1 MAQVELRHIRVQIA
15 GLEILKGVSLDLA
28 PAEFV
33 AVLGPSGCGKTTLL
47 RVIAG
52 FVDYQGELIVGGQP
66 YDAVPAH
73 RRDMGLVFQD
83 YALFPHITVADNIAF
98 GLRLRRQPAA
108 EIERRTA
115 DLIRLLQLDGLERR
129 LPSELSGG
137 QRQRVALARALAI
150 DPKVLLLDEPLSAL
164 DKKLREEMQVELRQL
179 QQRFKIT
186 TLFVT
191 HDQEEALA
199 LADKVVVM
207 DRGVI
212 RQVGTPEDI
221 YQRPLDRFVATF
233 IGKSNIFEG
242 ERVGADAGM
251 IVCRLFG
258 NATVRVPARDGVE
271 AVAGPV
277 CLSIRPEKI
286 QLDRAPPDGHVTNI
300 LKGRIAHAAYLGTHQ
315 RVGVRL
321 ESGAIIDVRLP
332 HQQPFAPDEPVAVW
346 WAPEDSL
353 LVRP

>member
-1 MAQVELRHIRVQIA
+1 MAQVELRDVWVQFGGI
-15 GLEILKGVSLDLA
+15 EVLKGVSLDLA
-28 PAEFV
+28 PAELV

-52 FVDYQGELIVGGQP
+52 FVNYDGELVVGGKS
-66 YDAVPAH
+66 YDNVPAH
-73 RRDMGLVFQD
+73 KRDMGLVFQD
-83 YALFPHITVADNIAF
+83 YALFPHLTVADNIAF
-98 GLRLRRQPAA
+98 GLRLRRHPRADM
-108 EIERRTA
+108 ESRTA
-115 DLIRLLQLDGLERR
+115 GLIRLLQLDGLNRR

-179 QQRFKIT
+179 QRQLKIT

-207 DRGVI
+207 NQGIV
-212 RQVGTPEDI
+212 RQIGTPEDI

-242 ERVGADAGM
+242 HCVGTEAGVA
-251 IVCRLFG
+251 VCTLFG
-258 NATVRVPARDGVE
+258 DVPVRVRAPNPPAPDSV
-271 AVAGPV
+271 VYV
-277 CLSIRPEKI
+277 SVRPE
-286 QLDRAPPDGHVTNI
+286 QLHLDPQPSAGGAINVVS
-300 LKGRIAHAAYLGTHQ
+300 GRIAHAAYLGTHQ

-321 ESGAIIDVRLP
+321 DSGIVVEIRL
-332 HQQPFAPDEPVAVW
+332 QNRRSFAPDERVGVW
-346 WAPEDSL
+346 WAPDDAI

>member
-1 MAQVELRHIRVQIA
+1 MAQVELRDVRVCFGGI
-15 GLEILKGVSLDLA
+15 EVLKGISLDLA
-28 PAEFV
+28 PAELV

-52 FVDYQGELIVGGQP
+52 FVDHDGELAVGGKS
-66 YDAVPAH
+66 YGNVPAH
-73 RRDMGLVFQD
+73 KRDMGLVFQD

-98 GLRLRRQPAA
+98 GLRLRRFARA
-108 EIERRTA
+108 DIESRTA
-115 DLIRLLQLDGLERR
+115 GLIRLLQLDGLDRR

-179 QQRFKIT
+179 QRQFKIT

-207 DRGVI
+207 NHGIV
-212 RQVGTPEDI
+212 RQIGTPEDI

-242 ERVGADAGM
+242 RCVSAEAG
-251 IVCRLFG
+251 VALCALFG
-258 NATVRVPARDGVE
+258 DVPVRVRAPVPPAPDSV
-271 AVAGPV
+271 VYV
-277 CLSIRPEKI
+277 SVRPEQI
-286 QLDRAPPDGHVTNI
+286 RFDPPSADGAVNVVS
-300 LKGRIAHAAYLGTHQ
+300 GRVAHAAYLGTYQ

-321 ESGAIIDVRLP
+321 DQGTVLEARLP
-332 HQQPFAPDEPVAVW
+332 TRRSFAPDERVSVW
-346 WAPEDSL
+346 WAPGDAI
-353 LVRP
+353 LVGP

>member
-1 MAQVELRHIRVQIA
+1 MAQVELRRIRVHIA
-15 GLEILKGVSLDLA
+15 EIEVLKGISLDLA

-52 FVDYQGELIVGGQP
+52 FVDYEGELIVGGQS

-98 GLRLRRQPAA
+98 GLRLRRQPPA

-115 DLIRLLQLDGLERR
+115 DLIRLLQLEGLERR

-179 QQRFKIT
+179 QRRFKIT

-207 DRGVI
+207 ERGIV

-221 YQRPLDRFVATF
+221 YQRPRDRFVATF

-242 ERVGADAGM
+242 ERVGAEAGM
-251 IVCRLFG
+251 TVCRICG
-258 NATVRVPARDGVE
+258 EVTVRAPSSDDSELGTS
-271 AVAGPV
+271 PIY
-277 CLSIRPEKI
+277 LSVRPEKI
-286 QLDRAPPDGHVTNI
+286 HLDRQPPDGRIANI

-321 ESGAIIDVRLP
+321 ESGAVIDVRLP
-332 HQQPFAPDEPVAVW
+332 HQQPFAPEETVFVW
-346 WAPEDSL
+346 WAPEDGL

>member
-1 MAQVELRHIRVQIA
+1 MAQVELRNIRVHIA
-15 GLEILKGVSLDLA
+15 GLEILKGISLDLA
-28 PAEFV
+28 PAELV

-52 FVDYQGELIVGGQP
+52 FVDYEGELLVGGKS

-73 RRDMGLVFQD
+73 KRDMGLVFQD
-83 YALFPHITVADNIAF
+83 YALFPHLTVADNIAF
-98 GLRLRRQPAA
+98 GLRLRRLSRADTDA
-108 EIERRTA
+108 RVA

-129 LPSELSGG
+129 IPSELSGG

-164 DKKLREEMQVELRQL
+164 DKKLREEMQIELRQL
-179 QQRFKIT
+179 QRRFKMT

-207 DRGVI
+207 DRGVV

-221 YQRPLDRFVATF
+221 YQRPLDRYVATF

-242 ERVGADAGM
+242 RCVGIEHGFALCE
-251 IVCRLFG
+251 IFG
-258 NATVRVPARDGVE
+258 AAVVRVRVP
-271 AVAGPV
+271 GPIPAESV
-277 CLSIRPEKI
+277 VYLSVRPE
-286 QLDRAPPDGHVTNI
+286 QLRLDRQSPADGAVNVVS
-300 LKGRIAHAAYLGTHQ
+300 GRIAHAAYLGTHQ

-321 ESGAIIDVRLP
+321 DSGAVVDARLQ
-332 HQQPFAPDEPVAVW
+332 HRQPFAPDERVSVW
-346 WAPEDSL
+346 WTPDDAV

>member
-1 MAQVELRHIRVQIA
+1 MAQVELRDIRVRIA
-15 GLEILKGVSLDLA
+15 GHEILKGISLDLA
-28 PAEFV
+28 PAELV

-47 RVIAG
+47 RSIAG
-52 FVDYQGELIVGGQP
+52 FVDYEGEIVVGGKS

-73 RRDMGLVFQD
+73 KRGMGLVFQD
-83 YALFPHITVADNIAF
+83 YALFPHLNVADNIAF
-98 GLRLRRQPAA
+98 GLRLRRLARA
-108 EIERRTA
+108 DTEARAA
-115 DLIRLLQLDGLERR
+115 DLIRLLQLDGLARR
-129 LPSELSGG
+129 IPSELSGG

-164 DKKLREEMQVELRQL
+164 DKKLREEMQIELRQL
-179 QQRFKIT
+179 QRRFKIT

-207 DRGVI
+207 DRGIV

-242 ERVGADAGM
+242 RCVGVEPGFA
-251 IVCRLFG
+251 VCELSG
-258 NATVRVPARDGVE
+258 GAIVRVRAPEPAPAE
-271 AVAGPV
+271 SAVY
-277 CLSIRPEKI
+277 LSIRPE
-286 QLDRAPPDGHVTNI
+286 QLRIGREPPAGGGVHIVYGQI
-300 LKGRIAHAAYLGTHQ
+300 VHAAYLGTHQ

-321 ESGAIIDVRLP
+321 DSGAVVDVRL
-332 HQQPFAPDEPVAVW
+332 HGRQAFAPDERVGVSWEPDDAV
-346 WAPEDSL
+346 

>member
-1 MAQVELRHIRVQIA
+1 MAQVELRNIRVHIG
-15 GLEILKGVSLDLA
+15 GLEILKNISLDLA
-28 PAEFV
+28 PSELV

-52 FVDYQGELIVGGQP
+52 FVDYEGELVVGGES
-66 YDAVPAH
+66 YDRVPAH
-73 RRDMGLVFQD
+73 KRGMGLVFQD
-83 YALFPHITVADNIAF
+83 YALFPHLTVADNIAF
-98 GLRLRRQPAA
+98 GLHLRRLSRADA
-108 EIERRTA
+108 ESRVA

-129 LPSELSGG
+129 IPSELSGG

-179 QQRFKIT
+179 QRRFKIT

-207 DRGVI
+207 DRGMV
-212 RQVGTPEDI
+212 RQAGTPEDI
-221 YQRPLDRFVATF
+221 YLRPRDRFVATF

-242 ERVGADAGM
+242 RCVGVEPGIA
-251 IVCRLFG
+251 VCELSSG
-258 NATVRVPARDGVE
+258 DIVRVRTPEPMPVE
-271 AVAGPV
+271 STVY
-277 CLSIRPEKI
+277 LSVRPEQI
-286 QLDRAPPDGHVTNI
+286 HLDRQPPASGAVNVVF
-300 LKGRIAHAAYLGTHQ
+300 GRIAHAAYLGTHQ

-321 ESGAIIDVRLP
+321 DSGVVIDVRL
-332 HQQPFAPDEPVAVW
+332 QTRQTFAPDERVGVW
-346 WAPEDSL
+346 WTPDDGV